1 MRNARSWALVTG
13 LLVAIGSGM
22 LFGACSSSGN
32 APKAQVTGTGTPV
45 QNLAAHTL
53 NLTGAAFPSSWK
65 TESSTGGKNT
75 VRSALNSCI
84 AKQPN
89 APTPA
94 TVATSSNFLD
104 GTTGR
109 EVGSQVQ
116 IFESPGEAKQTAVI
130 AGSSAVSSC
139 LGSTV
144 QANLASTLPADEK
157 LVNVVA
163 SEVPSVLT
171 TTPNAFGQRV
181 VATISYPQK
190 DGKQGQTD
198 VYIDV
203 QGFPHGTG
211 LVEAEFESPGSAPAA
226 ALTTMTMGALLK
238 TAGGS

>member
-1 MRNARSWALVTG
+1 MTGVLIATGSG
-13 LLVAIGSGM
+13 LL
-22 LFGACSSSGN
+22 LGACSSGGN
-32 APKAQVTGTGTPV
+32 APKPQVSGTGTPV

-53 NLTGAAFPSSWK
+53 NLTAAAFPSSWK

-75 VRSALNSCI
+75 VRSALNSCV

-89 APTPA
+89 APIPA

-116 IFESPGEAKQTAVI
+116 IFESPAEANQAAVI

-144 QANLASTLPADEK
+144 QANLASTLPSDEK
-157 LVNVVA
+157 LVSVVA
-163 SEVPSVLT
+163 SGMPSVLS
-171 TTPNAFGQRV
+171 TTPHAFGQRV

-203 QGFPHGTG
+203 QGFPHGTA
-211 LVEAEFESPGSAPAA
+211 LVEAEFESPGSAPAG
-226 ALTTMTMGALLK
+226 ALTSATLGSLLK
-238 TAGGS
+238 TASGS